1 MNIFIANK
9 RKVKNCQK
17 LCKTIVRVYQLE
29 TFWLHM
35 TDNQI
40 QTGLNKQAKKSGGRK
55 GHRKNLSVHVIGK
68 FQSMLVSGE
77 A

>member
-35 TDNQI
+35 TDNQT
-40 QTGLNKQAKKSGGRK
+40 QTNKQKNAGGGRAIEK
-55 GHRKNLSVHVIGK
+55 IYL
-68 FQSMLVSGE
+68 FM
-77 A
+77 